1 MPLPVETAAWKD
13 GEALPAGSAAPSEP
27 FRGVAIEAFDS
38 AIPAPSSPHES
49 LVSPTL
55 CLVPRARLPNGK
67 AHRERAPRAHFDL
80 TLLQIFRP
88 RRPRSRAGDFLDH
101 LSDRQDLSEQQSKGR
116 AGSTLRLAGLSRQRS
131 ILAPAARART

>member
-67 AHRERAPRAHFDL
+67 AHRERAPRRISTSPSCRFFGHGGRGVAPG
-80 TLLQIFRP
+80 IFWII
-88 RRPRSRAGDFLDH
+88 SA
-101 LSDRQDLSEQQSKGR
+101 
-116 AGSTLRLAGLSRQRS
+116 TV
-131 ILAPAARART
+131 RT